1 MTHRIDMTSTKGS
14 IAAAFAGELPEI
26 GAERL
31 QRLEGRQAV
40 CLEPLACGA
49 VPVRGAGRWWRM
61 SREAWL
67 DYRDRCGVPS
77 TPFSFFLA

>member
-1 MTHRIDMTSTKGS
+1 MTHGIDIDSTKGGS
-14 IAAAFAGELPEI
+14 VAGFAAELPEI

-31 QRLEGRQAV
+31 QRLAGRQAV
-40 CLEPLACGA
+40 CLEPMAGGD

-61 SREAWL
+61 SRAAWL

-77 TPFSFFLA
+77 VPFSFFLA